1 MATKQT
7 LDAARQLLK
16 THFGY
21 DSLKPAQEE
30 VIAAALA
37 GDDVLAVLPT
47 GYGKSVTFQIP
58 AMMRDGCA
66 VVISPLIALMKD
78 QVDGA
83 NAKGIPASFV
93 NSSLDP
99 EEQETR
105 MNDFRAGAYKLFY
118 VAPERIAS
126 AAFQRALADATV
138 NYVVVD
144 EAHCASMWGHDFR
157 PSFGRI
163 GTIVDRLEKVAN
175 KRPQVIAVT
184 ATATADIESDIAN
197 AVGMRDE
204 YVRVIGDPVRP
215 NLIYG
220 SMCSSQEWSLLR
232 ETVRTLFSRPGRHL
246 LYCGTRNGTETA
258 AKIVAEEL
266 GQDIVACYHAGM
278 EQHERTNVQN
288 RFVNNELRVVV
299 ATNAFGM
306 GIDIPDIRSV
316 VHFGISG
323 SMEAYTQ
330 ETGRAGRDGNES
342 TILLLHSEFSVRLQH
357 TFFENNNP
365 PPQLYEDLWLWLGT
379 QSSKTRVIRSS
390 IADIAYNL
398 GMEPASSPMVG
409 NALNIME
416 KAGLIEREYYS
427 AGAQAQIDIDALVEL
442 EKTAK
447 NTAKKVAQF
456 LLLRAREVAK
466 SGLVEIGVDKADDA
480 ASLGISKTTY
490 ATALKSFGQSVKVGR
505 AFTGKTTRVV
515 RTDLATPAKMF
526 TVLPVEKLKRKRER
540 DLERLRAMIDYS
552 ELRTNDERKT
562 FIRNYFQGNVIKTAI
577 G

>member
-58 AMMRDGCA
+58 AMMREGCA
-66 VVISPLIALMKD
+66 IVISPLIALMKD

-93 NSSLDP
+93 NSSLEAD
-99 EEQETR
+99 EQETR

-118 VAPERIAS
+118 VAPERITS
-126 AAFQRALADATV
+126 AAFQRALTDASV

-157 PSFGRI
+157 PSFSRI
-163 GTIVDRLEKVAN
+163 GTIVERLERVTG

-215 NLIYG
+215 NLVYG
-220 SMCSSQEWSLLR
+220 SMSSYSEWGLLR
-232 ETVRTLFSRPGRHL
+232 ETIRALFSRPGRHL
-246 LYCGTRNGTETA
+246 LYCGTRNGAETA

-266 GQDIVACYHAGM
+266 GADAVACYHAGM
-278 EQHERTNVQN
+278 EQHERTSVQN
-288 RFVNNELRVVV
+288 RFVANELKVVV

-316 VHFGISG
+316 VHFGVSG

-342 TILLLHSEFSVRLQH
+342 TIMLLHSEFSVRLQY

-365 PPQLYEDLWLWLGT
+365 PPSLYRDLWIWLRA
-379 QSSKTRVIRSS
+379 QSLKTRVIRSS
-390 IADIAYNL
+390 IADIAHVMDL
-398 GMEPASSPMVG
+398 PPASSPMVG

-427 AGAQAQIDIDALVEL
+427 AGAQAQVSIEQLVEL

-456 LLLRAREVAK
+456 LLLRARDVAA
-466 SGLVEIGVDKADDA
+466 SGTVEIGVDKTDDA
-480 ASLGISKTTY
+480 ASLGVSKTTY
-490 ATALKSFGQSVKVGR
+490 TAALKSLDPAVKVGR
-505 AFTGKTTRVV
+505 AFTGKTTRVL
-515 RTDLATPAKMF
+515 RGDLTTPEQMF
-526 TVLPVEKLKRKRER
+526 TVLPMEKLKRKRER
-540 DLERLRAMIDYS
+540 DLERLQAMLHYAD
-552 ELRTNDERKT
+552 LRTNEERKS
-562 FIRNYFQGNVIKTAI
+562 FIRNYFQGKVIKTQI